1 MLFSTAG
8 QGLLFLWMMAAG
20 AVTAIW
26 YLVCAGLR
34 RLVQAGFWLG
44 LACDLLFGAGAAAIY
59 LAFLVSGNYGAFRP
73 FCLLGALLGAGI
85 CAAGLTPPLKA
96 MERGLKRAGGR
107 IVTACSQNRLLK
119 IIFR

>member
-20 AVTAIW
+20 AVTMIW
-26 YLVCAGLR
+26 YLLCAGLR
-34 RLVQAGFWLG
+34 RLIEAGFWLT

-59 LAFLVSGNYGAFRP
+59 LAFLVSGNYGASRP
-73 FCLLGALLGAGI
+73 FALLGTLLGAGI
-85 CAAGLTPPLKA
+85 CAMGLLPPLKA
-96 MERGLKRAGGR
+96 AGSALKRLGGR